1 MSKDKLVLLV
11 TGGEG
16 FIGSH
21 LVESFLAEGHEVRV
35 IDDQSAP
42 ENLTFY
48 TFSGA
53 AYWRVS
59 VQEHCGDAFEG
70 VDVVL
75 HHAARSRIQPSFF
88 SARETYT
95 NNVLGTQAVL
105 QAAVDHGVKRVI
117 YAGSSSCYGLKNT
130 PPLREDMSNDCLNH
144 YALSKRQ
151 GEELC
156 AMYSRLYGLET
167 VVLRYFNVYGP
178 REPLKGVYAPV
189 LGIFKQQKA
198 KGNPLTI
205 VGDGYQR
212 RDFTHVLDVVH
223 ANRLVMKASTTELF
237 PTGDVLHDVFN
248 VGTGKSYSVN
258 EVAEMVGGSK
268 VHVPARLGEA
278 RQTQADF
285 TKLKERLG
293 WQPTRDLSKVLWE
306 W

>member
-21 LVESFLAEGHEVRV
+21 LVEVFLAEGHEVRV
-35 IDDQSAP
+35 IDDRSAP

-53 AYWRVS
+53 TYWRVN
-59 VQEHCGDAFEG
+59 VQDHSGEAFQG

-88 SARETYT
+88 SARETYS
-95 NNVLGTQAVL
+95 NNVLGTQTVL

-130 PPLREDMSNDCLNH
+130 PPLREDMSSDCLNH

-151 GEELC
+151 GEDLC
-156 AMYSRLYGLET
+156 AMYSKLYGLET

-178 REPLKGVYAPV
+178 REPLKGTYAPV
-189 LGIFKQQKA
+189 LGIFKKQKA
-198 KGNPLTI
+198 QGQFLTI
-205 VGDGYQR
+205 VGDGEQR
-212 RDFTHVLDVVH
+212 RDFTHVLDVVN
-223 ANRLVMKASTTELF
+223 ANRLVMTADSSDLF
-237 PTGDVLHDVFN
+237 LPSQCHDVFN

-258 EVAEMVGGSK
+258 EVAEMVGGPK
-268 VHVPARLGEA
+268 VHLPERLGEA

-285 TKLKERLG
+285 SKIKERLG
-293 WQPTRDLSKVLWE
+293 WQATRDLSTVLWE